1 MTIVILA
8 GGESRRMGRDKLR
21 LPLEGEALLERALRR
36 WEEVFPRVLVSVA
49 GPDRYPWLG
58 DRRVMDLRPGQGP
71 MAGLEAGLLRAGE
84 PVFLTAADMPF
95 SSPAAASKML
105 SLCPGEAEACV
116 LTDEEGRWE
125 PLFGLYKPEL
135 LPRIRELLDSGRRSM
150 GALLDR
156 SRVKI
161 LTPSDLGEVWEDR
174 LLLNL
179 NEPGDYEKL
188 RLELGE

>member
-21 LPLEGEALLERALRR
+21 LTLEGEALLERALRR
-36 WEEVFPRVLVSVA
+36 WEAVFPRVLVSVA
-49 GPDRYPWLG
+49 GPDRYPALG
-58 DRRVMDLRPGQGP
+58 DRRVPDLRPGQGP

-95 SSPAAASKML
+95 SDPRAALRMAG
-105 SLCPGEAEACV
+105 LCPEEAEACV
-116 LTDEEGRWE
+116 LTDGEGRWE

-135 LPRIRELLDSGRRSM
+135 LPRARELLDSGRRSM
-150 GALLDR
+150 AALLDR
-156 SRVKI
+156 SRVHI
-161 LTPSDLGEVWEDR
+161 LKPGDLGELWDER

>member
-21 LPLEGEALLERALRR
+21 LTLEGEALLERALRR
-36 WEEVFPRVLVSVA
+36 WEAEFPRVLVSV
-49 GPDRYPWLG
+49 GDPGRYPWLG
-58 DRRVMDLRPGQGP
+58 DRRVPDLRPGQGP

-95 SSPAAASKML
+95 SDPKAALA
-105 SLCPGEAEACV
+105 LCARCPEEAEACV
-116 LTDEEGRWE
+116 LTDGEGRWE
-125 PLFGLYKPEL
+125 PLFGLYKPSL
-135 LPRIRELLDSGRRSM
+135 LPAIVQLLDSGRRSM
-150 GALLDR
+150 AALLER
-156 SRVKI
+156 SRVEVLK
-161 LTPSDLGEVWEDR
+161 PADLGDLWTDR